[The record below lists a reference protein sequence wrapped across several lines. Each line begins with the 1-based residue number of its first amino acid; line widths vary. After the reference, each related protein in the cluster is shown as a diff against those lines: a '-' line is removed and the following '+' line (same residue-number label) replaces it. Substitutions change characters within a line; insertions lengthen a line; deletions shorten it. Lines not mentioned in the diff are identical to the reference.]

1 MSSCVALSP
10 VSKIKE
16 QNRLADL
23 IPKDDPAL
31 AVGLGGRKKPDK
43 IMDVKEMSSFRR
55 GKSKVFYASDIWDPG
70 EEARTSFRSACSD
83 EDDDRWNLHKVTVSI
98 S

>member
-1 MSSCVALSP
+1 VTNRNYLSNKSLKNKKRENESSIDLQFFVVVST

-16 QNRLADL
+16 QNRLGDI

-31 AVGLGGRKKPDK
+31 VVGLGGLKKPDK

-55 GKSKVFYASDIWDPG
+55 GKSKVSILSTFY
-70 EEARTSFRSACSD
+70 EQFC
-83 EDDDRWNLHKVTVSI
+83 
-98 S
+98 